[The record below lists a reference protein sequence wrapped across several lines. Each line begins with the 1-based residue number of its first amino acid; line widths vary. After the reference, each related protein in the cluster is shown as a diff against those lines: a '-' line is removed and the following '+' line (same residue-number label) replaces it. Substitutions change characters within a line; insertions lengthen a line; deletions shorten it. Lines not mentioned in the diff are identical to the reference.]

1 MTTYPA
7 NRSSLGRREF
17 LGASLAAF
25 APKPASR
32 TVVVADV
39 HGDYERFVDVLTFA
53 GILGDKE
60 QWAGGAST
68 LLQIGDV
75 ADRGPASHKVYE
87 LLRRLQKDAK
97 KTKGRVEMLLGN
109 HEAMRLTRF
118 YRDAHPGEFEAF
130 RTPKS
135 EKARDDLY
143 AQEMKRAS
151 QEADIRD
158 RTDLGLDNRSKW
170 DDSHPLGLAEMEKE
184 YSPSGET
191 GRWLRE
197 RPIMLV
203 EAETIFVHGGI
214 SPKFLP
220 WTPARFQ
227 DRARQELEF
236 DAPVKGGLLFDNDGP
251 LWWRGLALEDE
262 AYLAPHVDEL
272 LAMWKAK
279 RIVVGH
285 TVQEDGPVSRLN
297 GKIILADAGLS
308 AYYKGPRSCVV
319 LENGQI
325 YPMVEGKR
333 VQFR

>member
-1 MTTYPA
+1 MTTFPA
-7 NRSSLGRREF
+7 NNRAIGRREF
-17 LGASLAAF
+17 LGASMAAF
-25 APKPASR
+25 APKQAAR

-53 GILGDKE
+53 GILNDKE

-68 LLQIGDV
+68 LLQLGDV
-75 ADRGPASHKVYE
+75 VDRGPASHKVYE
-87 LLRRLQKDAK
+87 LLRRLQKEAK
-97 KTKGRVEMLLGN
+97 KSKGRVEMLLGN
-109 HEAMRLTRF
+109 HEAMRLTRV

-135 EKARDDLY
+135 EKARDELY
-143 AQEMKRAS
+143 IQEMKRAS

-158 RTDLGLDNRSKW
+158 RTDLDLDNRSRW
-170 DDSHPLGLAEMEKE
+170 DESHPLGLAEMEKE

-197 RPIMLV
+197 RPVMLV
-203 EAETIFVHGGI
+203 EAGTIFVHAGI

-220 WTPARFQ
+220 WTPPRFR
-227 DRARQELEF
+227 DRAQQELQL
-236 DAPVKGGLLFDNDGP
+236 DSPTRGGLLFDNDGP
-251 LWWRGLALEDE
+251 VWWRGLALEDE

-272 LAMWKAK
+272 LAKWNAK

-285 TVQEDGPVSRLN
+285 TVQEGGPASRLN

-308 AYYKGPRSCVV
+308 AYYKGPRSCVI
-319 LENGQI
+319 LENGRI
-325 YPMVEGKR
+325 SALVEGKQ